1 MSNSESSVQ
10 IPTPCYF
17 MLIDILGFSRVISNL
32 SGEQLL
38 QRMQDWVD
46 LVDTTAVEVGVEET
60 QILSDTLFVREEDS
74 SDGLKRLLTF
84 ARLLLERGLS
94 NGFPLRGSIVRGNAA
109 FGKLTYG
116 DAVIKAHEIER
127 SLGWVGIACEP
138 GLPEIDGLWNWD
150 VVVCFPIPR
159 KAGKVKTMPAVAWN
173 VPDTNVIIHE
183 AGKGGLMKDREH
195 MLWET
200 AAKWERTAQFG
211 NYLKAGKSDGL
222 DPGRWN
228 GGWLPGQ

>member
-1 MSNSESSVQ
+1 M
-10 IPTPCYF
+10 
-17 MLIDILGFSRVISNL
+17 
-32 SGEQLL
+32 
-38 QRMQDWVD
+38 
-46 LVDTTAVEVGVEET
+46 
-60 QILSDTLFVREEDS
+60 
-74 SDGLKRLLTF
+74 
-84 ARLLLERGLS
+84 
-94 NGFPLRGSIVRGNAA
+94 
-109 FGKLTYG
+109 
-116 DAVIKAHEIER
+116 IKAHEIER

-183 AGKGGLMKDREH
+183 AGKGGLMKDQEH